1 MKNDEKWREKL
12 NHLSVFGWA
21 VLFSSAWKNPFFACP
36 MLGRIES
43 YWYGWNHSFDS
54 VWSFLI
60 LTVYSVF
67 HFQIAGIILD
77 NFARGRTRHIW
88 FTISGDL
95 IVDARR
101 SVYSLLPHPQTPAP
115 THCHH
120 HTLCVFCNN
129 IGPLSSVLYGFS
141 YGGKRS
147 ALIVF
152 LFSFFNYFPFFYV
165 SVFLLFFSQP
175 KSPSF
180 CPDITAMVD

>member
-129 IGPLSSVLYGFS
+129 IGPLSSVLYRFS
-141 YGGKRS
+141 YGEKDQ
-147 ALIVF
+147 LWLFFFF
-152 LFSFFNYFPFFYV
+152 LFLYYFSFFMFLFFFYFFL
-165 SVFLLFFSQP
+165 SPNPPVFAL
-175 KSPSF
+175 
-180 CPDITAMVD
+180 I